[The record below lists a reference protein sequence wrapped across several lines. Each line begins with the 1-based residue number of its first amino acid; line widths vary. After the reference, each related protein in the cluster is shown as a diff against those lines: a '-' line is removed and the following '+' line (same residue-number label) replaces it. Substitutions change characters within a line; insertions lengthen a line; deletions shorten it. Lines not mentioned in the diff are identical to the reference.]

1 MKNFKILFSIAV
13 ASALVGCSSMAV
25 DEDEALEGNLP
36 ADFDVNEYMS
46 IHPELVRLQRRDYI
60 SIYNKVLQREAK
72 AANIEAEFN
81 AAMAADS
88 VAFESDTASMHKILV
103 TYAGYTEEQWSL
115 PLQPTVKDSIIYEPR
130 IDTVAMGVKAKD
142 NADGKFEKIFLC
154 NEGENRAITYTESV
168 IASVI
173 GYADRDSSCTGKG
186 ADRVC
191 IYICKGESK
200 TYSAE
205 EYEFNT
211 KASSPKE
218 HGMQTATYKDSVGV
232 EQVTIPGVIPPSMLK
247 AARAFNFYDSTDDLA
262 KIESIK
268 LDLFAISYQY
278 SAFGQD
284 HGWAYRRCKEGDNLG
299 KLLFELDPATLTYVQ
314 TAPFPS
320 EKLYCDDNGE
330 SRELLN

>member
-1 MKNFKILFSIAV
+1 MKNFKILFSIAI

-25 DEDEALEGNLP
+25 DEDEALAGNLP
-36 ADFDVNEYMS
+36 ADFDVNEYRS
-46 IHPELVRLQRRDYI
+46 LHPELERLQRRDYI
-60 SIYNKVLQREAK
+60 ANYNAALQSAAGADFSAIK
-72 AANIEAEFN
+72 AADEA
-81 AAMAADS
+81 
-88 VAFESDTASMHKILV
+88 AFESDTAAMHKILV

-130 IDTVAMGVKAKD
+130 IDTVALGVKAKD

-186 ADRVC
+186 ADFVC
-191 IYICKGESK
+191 VYTCKGESK

-232 EQVTIPGVIPPSMLK
+232 EQVTIPGAIPTSMLK
-247 AARAFNFYDSTDDLA
+247 AAKAFNFYDSTDDLA
-262 KIESIK
+262 KIASIE

-278 SAFGQD
+278 SAFGQE

-330 SRELLN
+330 PRELN